1 MLETLQKVGAYLFGF
16 LFIFGMVGSTV
27 LFVWDGR
34 NNAYYRPDQDLDGR
48 IARLNLQGDLAIA
61 VARFP
66 QNKFAKVIYQREWSK
81 TKIENEPLL
90 FPMGQL
96 DGVFRAQAALILVDR
111 GLLVLDA
118 PITLVLKDLP
128 EGFSDVTL
136 AHLLSH
142 SSGLAGTWQEGLE
155 PVGAVGRAG
164 RYAKANDQLVDQMIE
179 AVSGHPASTFIEK
192 NIVSELEMGCTEY
205 REAEGLWYSCVEDV
219 MNWELDLYRRN
230 LIKLQTY
237 LQAFKKV
244 PLADGSPGRFALGW
258 YPFEYGGFR
267 VEEAP
272 LDDATNHS
280 ILRFSERAFSLVVLS
295 SIPREQLDA
304 RQIAREVGLMYMER
318 EMPYPDRINPRFPV
332 LGERVDEGRAA
343 QSVATEKAPA
353 PVAE

>member
-1 MLETLQKVGAYLFGF
+1 MLETLQKVGAYFFGF

-27 LFVWDGR
+27 LFVWNGR
-34 NNAYYRPDQDLDGR
+34 HNTYYRPDEDLDAR
-48 IARLNLQGDLAIA
+48 IARLNPSGDLAIA

-81 TKIENEPLL
+81 TKTGEGPLL
-90 FPMGQL
+90 FPLDQL

-111 GLLVLDA
+111 GLLSLDA
-118 PITLVLKDLP
+118 PITEVLADLP
-128 EGFSDVTL
+128 VSYQGVTL

-142 SSGLAGTWQEGLE
+142 SSGLAGSWQAGLE
-155 PVGAVGRAG
+155 PVGMVGSAG

-179 AVSGHPASTFIEK
+179 AVSNRPAPAFIQE
-192 NIVSELEMGCTEY
+192 NIVTALAMGCTEY
-205 REAEGLWYSCVEDV
+205 HEAEQRWYSCIEDV

-272 LDDATNHS
+272 LDDTTNHS

-295 SIPREQLDA
+295 NIPRDQIDA
-304 RQIAREVGLMYMER
+304 RQIAREVGLIYMER
-318 EMPYPDRINPRFPV
+318 EMPYPDRIKPRFPV
-332 LGERVDEGRAA
+332 LGERLVETADGKGVVSEGVPAA
-343 QSVATEKAPA
+343 GE
-353 PVAE
+353 